1 MNCYSMNLRNS
12 DQKMSINVR
21 RSDLFYPWPIGK
33 IDNRQFAA
41 GATLGS
47 GLWKWDDSN
56 WPGHLIN
63 IEHLYYTDGIPY
75 ICGGNTQ
82 SKKNCFRYIPNN
94 DTWAKSVD
102 LKYGHYK
109 SGYTSHST
117 LGLVICG
124 QESGNTDEEK
134 CETTLD
140 GNVMQVATE
149 PGLRIEVNFACH

>member
-1 MNCYSMNLRNS
+1 M
-12 DQKMSINVR
+12 
-21 RSDLFYPWPIGK
+21 
-33 IDNRQFAA
+33 
-41 GATLGS
+41 
-47 GLWKWDDSN
+47 
-56 WPGHLIN
+56 
-63 IEHLYYTDGIPY
+63 
-75 ICGGNTQ
+75 
-82 SKKNCFRYIPNN
+82 
-94 DTWAKSVD
+94 KSVD

-149 PGLRIEVNFACH
+149 PCLSIEVNFACH